1 MQKLIRSE
9 MSETNS
15 SESVEKSSSGDN
27 AESSKPIPLDQSKPR
42 ELKAGWAWNP
52 LLTYPRNK
60 PCPCRSGKKFKVCHL
75 NMLPRVIP
83 EKLAKGHREQMNRPD
98 LVFITKNNAKEV
110 LEDANSQAV
119 ADKELSR

>member
-1 MQKLIRSE
+1 
-9 MSETNS
+9 
-15 SESVEKSSSGDN
+15 
-27 AESSKPIPLDQSKPR
+27 
-42 ELKAGWAWNP
+42 
-52 LLTYPRNK
+52 
-60 PCPCRSGKKFKVCHL
+60 
-75 NMLPRVIP
+75 MLPRVIP